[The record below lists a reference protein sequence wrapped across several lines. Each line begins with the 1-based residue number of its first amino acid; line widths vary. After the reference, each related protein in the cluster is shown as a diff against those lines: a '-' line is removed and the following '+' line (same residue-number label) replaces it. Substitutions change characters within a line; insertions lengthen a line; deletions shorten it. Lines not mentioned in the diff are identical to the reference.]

1 MSDRRSRAQRTRTPL
16 GRALRYVGLLVGI
29 VIGWGIGS
37 SWHPSPI
44 EQVPLGFPLFLAALL
59 GALLFLVTPYITLGI
74 FHWLHQEIRRL
85 SAIDIIAV
93 AVALVIGG
101 VISALLAWP
110 LSLLPN
116 VSGKLL
122 PALGALAICSVSV
135 VAFLTKKRELQAL
148 LIRREPN
155 SEIPAAFAP
164 ILLDTSAIIDGR
176 IADLAGSGFLP
187 GDLVV
192 PQFVLRELQL
202 VADSSDLS
210 RRERGHRGLDILDRL
225 KRDASE
231 RLQIVELDVLDEP
244 DVDSKLLRLA
254 QRNGFRIL
262 TGDRNLERVATLQ
275 AVRVLNIHHLANI
288 LRPPIVPGEE
298 MDLKI
303 IQPGRE
309 FDQGVGYL
317 TDGTMVVVESGK
329 NLIGQDV
336 KVIVTR
342 TLQTGAGRMAFAH
355 VVGKETA

>member
-1 MSDRRSRAQRTRTPL
+1 MLWRLVVVALSAWTGYRIGVQTEAAPAALVALTGGRFAVAAAVVAAVIGLLVSFVVPYAVKVTL
-16 GRALRYVGLLVGI
+16 GRAIAALQRLPLPDTIAGAIGLLVGLAI
-29 VIGWGIGS
+29 ASLAIL
-37 SWHPSPI
+37 P
-44 EQVPLGFPLFLAALL
+44 FPLRLP
-59 GALLFLVTPYITLGI
+59 LVGEYLPAVLTIGCGYVAMI
-74 FHWLHQEIRRL
+74 
-85 SAIDIIAV
+85 V
-93 AVALVIGG
+93 AVRRRDDL
-101 VISALLAWP
+101 
-110 LSLLPN
+110 LSLL
-116 VSGKLL
+116 G
-122 PALGALAICSVSV
+122 LGRY
-135 VAFLTKKRELQAL
+135 TERGGRERSRTAKGGYK
-148 LIRREPN
+148 
-155 SEIPAAFAP
+155 
-164 ILLDTSAIIDGR
+164 LLDTSAIIDGR

-298 MDLKI
+298 MELKI

-309 FDQGVGYL
+309 YDQGVGYL

-355 VVGKETA
+355 VVSKETA